1 MTSWKTTLSGA
12 VTSAAGFVV
21 FASTQGLAMPKWLVL
36 LAGFTLCGG
45 LAAMGIAIYVSSQH
59 FRILRSEIRS
69 LRAQIR
75 RQNAPVRRSSQA
87 PVLPVPHGSYTRH
100 EVADRSFH
108 KTR

>member
-45 LAAMGIAIYVSSQH
+45 LAAMGIAGKDASVHSTPEEVRAAGVEKASQ
-59 FRILRSEIRS
+59 
-69 LRAQIR
+69 
-75 RQNAPVRRSSQA
+75 V
-87 PVLPVPHGSYTRH
+87 
-100 EVADRSFH
+100 
-108 KTR
+108 